1 MYFHGGTLRFGKLTM
16 TGTDLEIVD
25 ADPSN
30 ALDYALD
37 RYLEHLVQG
46 HSNTTPVDG
55 LVVVM
60 PDAQKL
66 KAPAP

>member
-1 MYFHGGTLRFGKLTM
+1 MSE
-16 TGTDLEIVD
+16 TDLEIVD

-30 ALDYALD
+30 SFDYALD

-46 HSNTTPVDG
+46 RSNTTPVDG

-60 PDAQKL
+60 PDVQKL
-66 KAPAP
+66 KPPAPSR